1 MRIGSAVPGIEKMAG
16 MRPSERDHEAEK
28 PYERQFRSVL
38 ADAMKKQERINGDF
52 SRMAKKSREG
62 WFA

>member
-1 MRIGSAVPGIEKMAG
+1 MNLTVDPAG
-16 MRPSERDHEAEK
+16 AAAGARASDRNNETVK
-28 PYERQFRSVL
+28 PFERQFRSVL

-52 SRMAKKSREG
+52 SRMAKKSQEG